1 MELSDKQKKY
11 LRGLAHDLKPV
22 VHVGNSGVT
31 PGVTAELNQNL
42 NHHELIKVK
51 LRVGDRDA
59 RDEAIGQ
66 VLAGSRAELVGR
78 IGNVAILFRR
88 NREKPVVALPK

>member
-1 MELSDKQKKY
+1 MELNDKQKKY

-22 VHVGNSGVT
+22 VQVGNAGVT
-31 PGVTAELNQNL
+31 PNLIAELDRNL
-42 NHHELIKVK
+42 DHHELVKIK

-59 RDEAIGQ
+59 TGAAVDNITTQ
-66 VLAGSRAELVGR
+66 SSAELVGR

-88 NREKPVVALPK
+88 NHQKPVVTLPN

>member
-22 VHVGNSGVT
+22 VLVGNAGVT
-31 PGVTAELNQNL
+31 PSLIAELERSL
-42 NHHELIKVK
+42 DHHELIKVK

-59 RDEAIGQ
+59 TGAAIDDITTQ
-66 VLAGSRAELVGR
+66 SRAELVGR
-78 IGNVAILFRR
+78 IGNVAIVFRR
-88 NREKPVVALPK
+88 NRQQPVVTLPK